1 MKKLFSVFLVMVMI
15 FSLSSMQVFAA
26 EVLPAP
32 GVIAEDFAET
42 VEPRGSLSG
51 YGQKWY
57 NSGSAVTGTF
67 TVNVSGI
74 YWPTA
79 QLSLSLE
86 SFASNVCVQVIV
98 YRPNGSVAFNTA
110 DTSGTY
116 MTMANSSEWQ
126 NIPFVNGQTGT
137 YTVWYS
143 IWTTNGS
150 TPSSGRI
157 NCWIY

>member
-26 EVLPAP
+26 EVQPEP
-32 GVIAEDFAET
+32 TVTTVGSAEI
-42 VEPRGSLSG
+42 VQPRGSLSG

-57 NSGSAVTGTF
+57 NSGEAVTGTF
-67 TVNVSGI
+67 PVNVTGV

-79 QLSLSLE
+79 QISLSLE
-86 SFASNVCVQVIV
+86 NFASNVCVQVIV
-98 YRPNGSVAFNTA
+98 YKPNGSVAFNTA

-116 MTMANSSEWQ
+116 MTMENSSEWQ
-126 NIPFVNGQTGT
+126 NISFLNGQTGT

>member
-1 MKKLFSVFLVMVMI
+1 MKKMFSVFLVMVMI
-15 FSLSSMQVFAA
+15 FSLSSLQVFAA
-26 EVLPAP
+26 EVQPEYTVPA
-32 GVIAEDFAET
+32 VCSAEA
-42 VEPRGSLSG
+42 VQPRGSLNG

-57 NSGSAVTGTF
+57 NSGETVTGTF
-67 TVNVSGI
+67 TVNVTGI

-79 QLSLSLE
+79 QITLSLE

-98 YRPNGSVAFNTA
+98 YKPNGSVAFNTV
-110 DTSGTY
+110 DTTGTY
-116 MTMANSSEWQ
+116 MTMANSSEWH
-126 NIPFVNGQTGT
+126 NISFLNGQAGT